1 MKHRSKMTQR
11 ELNQLTDKSLNAYV
25 IYEDGSR
32 YYVRPQNNRHFK
44 KSELSLIVGDDI
56 KISVGEKNMLVL
68 EDYNQ
73 KIKNKIVIRKDQI
86 I

>member
-1 MKHRSKMTQR
+1 MKHRSKMTQK
-11 ELNQLTDKSLNAYV
+11 EQNQLTDKSLKAYV

-32 YYVRPQNNRHFK
+32 FYVRPQNNRYFDK
-44 KSELSLIVGDDI
+44 NELKQIVGEDI
-56 KISVGEKNMLVL
+56 KITVGENNMLVL

>member
-1 MKHRSKMTQR
+1 MLVDSNKENT
-11 ELNQLTDKSLNAYV
+11 LTSR
-25 IYEDGSR
+25 IYF
-32 YYVRPQNNRHFK
+32 Q
-44 KSELSLIVGDDI
+44 KSELRLIVGDDI

>member
-1 MKHRSKMTQR
+1 MTQR

-25 IYEDGSR
+25 IYEDGSC
-32 YYVRPQNNRHFK
+32 YYVRPENNRYFE
-44 KSELSLIVGDDI
+44 KSELRLIVGDDI

>member
-1 MKHRSKMTQR
+1 MTQR

-32 YYVRPQNNRHFK
+32 YYVRPENNRYFE
-44 KSELSLIVGDDI
+44 KSELRLIVGDDI

>member
-1 MKHRSKMTQR
+1 MKHRSKMTQK
-11 ELNQLTDKSLNAYV
+11 ELNQLTDKSLKAYV

-32 YYVRPQNNRHFK
+32 YYVRPENNRYFQ
-44 KSELSLIVGDDI
+44 KSELRLIVGDDI

-73 KIKNKIVIRKDQI
+73 KIKNKIISRKDQI

>member
-11 ELNQLTDKSLNAYV
+11 ELNKLTDKSLNAYV

-32 YYVRPQNNRHFK
+32 YYVKPENNRYFK
-44 KSELSLIVGDDI
+44 KSELRLIVGDDI

-68 EDYNQ
+68 EDNNQ
-73 KIKNKIVIRKDQI
+73 KIKTKIVIRKDQI